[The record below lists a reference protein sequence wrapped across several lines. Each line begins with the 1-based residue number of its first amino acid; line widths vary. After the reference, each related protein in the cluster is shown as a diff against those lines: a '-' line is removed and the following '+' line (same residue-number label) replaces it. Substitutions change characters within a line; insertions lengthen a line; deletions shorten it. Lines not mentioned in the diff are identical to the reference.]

1 MSDLRVT
8 NWPINRPI
16 PYSRNARK
24 VPPKA
29 IDKVAASLQE
39 FGFRQ
44 PIVVD
49 AAGVIIVGHTRLLA
63 AKQLGWRE
71 APVHVAESLTP
82 AW

>member
-8 NWPINRPI
+8 NWPITRPI

-29 IDKVAASLQE
+29 IEKVAASLQE

-49 AAGVIIVGHTRLLA
+49 CRSRKLRIRPLMPVTSMPDTRLDS
-63 AKQLGWRE
+63 QRRI
-71 APVHVAESLTP
+71 
-82 AW
+82 